1 MGKKSFSTNVFVFKE
16 IGTKSAHAHPA
27 EQIEPPRT
35 RPSPEQPAALG
46 LDLLDLLAQLVLA
59 RLRHLRGDL
68 LENALDL
75 LKLQENRTSRS
86 LVHLIPPSVSS
97 TQT

>member
-1 MGKKSFSTNVFVFKE
+1 MVILN
-16 IGTKSAHAHPA
+16 IAAHYTKSAHPA

-35 RPSPEQPAALG
+35 RPSPEQLTALG
-46 LDLLDLLAQLVLA
+46 LELLDLLAQLHLA
-59 RLRHLRGDL
+59 RLRHLRGNL

-75 LKLQENRTSRS
+75 LELQENRASRS
-86 LVHLIPPSVSS
+86 FVHIKPPFVSL